1 MIPGLEISPGEGH
14 GNPLHILAWRIPQT
28 EGSGRLQLMGLQD
41 LDMTAFKTPP
51 PDKPITSI
59 ILRGEKLKIFPVKS
73 ETRQGCPLLP
83 LLFNIVLE
91 VLAMATREEIKGIQL
106 GNEKIKL
113 SVFEDDMIL
122 YTENPKDATRKLLEL
137 INKFSKVSGYKINTP
152 QSVSYSFFFFYSLI
166 SKNTCV
172 PHPEPSS
179 LLPPHTIPL
188 GHPSALA
195 PSTGAN

>member
-1 MIPGLEISPGEGH
+1 MDFTRSSVCKESACNAGDVGSISGLGRSPGEGH

-28 EGSGRLQLMGLQD
+28 KGSGRLQLMGLQD

-137 INKFSKVSGYKINTP
+137 INKFSKVSGYKINTH
-152 QSVSYSFFFFYSLI
+152 QSVSYSFFFKFF
-166 SKNTCV
+166 NF
-172 PHPEPSS
+172 
-179 LLPPHTIPL
+179 
-188 GHPSALA
+188 
-195 PSTGAN
+195 